1 MKIAIIHDWLYV
13 YGGAERVLEQML
25 ECFPDADI
33 FSIIDSV
40 PESQRFFIKNK
51 KVKTSYLQNIPFAK
65 TKHRHFLPFMPHAIE
80 KLDLDRKSVV

>member
-51 KVKTSYLQNIPFAK
+51 KTFFQIIFKEYTNI
-65 TKHRHFLPFMPHAIE
+65 L
-80 KLDLDRKSVV
+80 